1 MSAPR
6 RPNNWPCAPCPAV
19 PHETLS
25 TREFE
30 VLQLLV
36 AGMSVTAIAA
46 QINLSVKTISTH
58 KANLMD
64 KMGLQNQSE
73 LVRYAIRHGLV
84 DQ

>member
-1 MSAPR
+1 M
-6 RPNNWPCAPCPAV
+6 
-19 PHETLS
+19 PHESLS
-25 TREFE
+25 AREFE

-36 AGMSVTAIAA
+36 TGMSVTAIAA
-46 QINLSVKTISTH
+46 QISLSVKTISIH